1 MEQSK
6 RLSDN
11 DEIRIN
17 VLDSFE
23 LIFWASKL
31 RISTAEIESA
41 VEAVGDSLSAV
52 KQQVKLMRQALATSQ
67 K

>member
-6 RLSDN
+6 RLRDN

-52 KQQVKLMRQALATSQ
+52 KQQVKLVRQALAASQ